1 MAKKSLLHP
10 IYRLLHVNLNKMSK
24 RICVMFFKIGIGR
37 CLLFFIIFCMATAC
51 TNKTVKESRI
61 GEWKI
66 YNFSNNT
73 VSIDI
78 VPLVGGRVLQY
89 KLGNHGFFF
98 VNADQL
104 GKPVPPARLGQVG
117 AWGNQGGAK
126 LWPAPQGWDD
136 ETQWSG
142 PPDPVLDG
150 GVYTVLEKSNRS
162 ITLQSPD
169 DKEHTGI
176 RFTQKVLLDSI
187 GSGVSFDVTMKNISD
202 RQIRWG
208 IWSHVQLDASLSNAD
223 NFNRLRLFC
232 PLNPNS
238 HFERGFD
245 VIFGDK
251 ENPSYRINAD
261 SSMFEAEYLYQVG
274 KAGIDSP
281 GDWVAT
287 LNPETGDV
295 FVQKFVFVTDADYP
309 EGSSVEVWT
318 NGTGQY
324 HAYHQDITAENDPK
338 QNPYVMES
346 EIISPYATLQ
356 PNEEYHYHFRWFATN
371 VGAGETQI
379 KDCTE
384 AGIILSELQTTVLS
398 KNDKQ
403 LEIQL
408 TGKFGVFYPGQL
420 VVKAQ
425 NSEGETL
432 TEKILQQDVSPLQAV
447 DLQNKQIAIPE
458 ATSALKLIIRHPS
471 LPQEK
476 TLTVINK
483 KL

>member
-1 MAKKSLLHP
+1 M
-10 IYRLLHVNLNKMSK
+10 NK
-24 RICVMFFKIGIGR
+24 RIRIKFLKYEFR
-37 CLLFFIIFCMATAC
+37 HCLLFFFILCLTPAC
-51 TNKTVKESRI
+51 TNKQVKESQI
-61 GEWKI
+61 GDWTVYE
-66 YNFSNNT
+66 FSNNT
-73 VSIDI
+73 VSLD
-78 VPLVGGRVLQY
+78 VAPLVGGRILQY
-89 KLGNHGFFF
+89 RLGNHEFFF
-98 VNADQL
+98 VNVDQL
-104 GKPVPPARLGQVG
+104 GKPVPQATLGQVG

-126 LWPAPQGWDD
+126 LWPAPQGWDGA
-136 ETQWSG
+136 TQWPG

-169 DKEHTGI
+169 DVEYTGI

-187 GSGVSFDVTMKNISD
+187 GTGVFFEVTMKNISN

-208 IWSHVQLDASLSNAD
+208 IWSHVQLDAMLSGAE

-238 HFERGFD
+238 HFERRFD

-251 ENPSYRINAD
+251 ENPSYRLSAD

-274 KAGIDSP
+274 KVGIDSP

-295 FVQKFVFVTDADYP
+295 FVQKFTFVTGADYP

-324 HAYHQDITAENDPK
+324 HAYHQDIIAENNPK
-338 QNPYVMES
+338 RNPYIMES

-371 VGAGETQI
+371 VGVGETQI
-379 KDCTE
+379 KDCSE
-384 AGIILSELQTTVLS
+384 AGIILSEPQSTVIS

-403 LEIQL
+403 IEIQL

-420 VVKAQ
+420 VLKAQ
-425 NSEGETL
+425 DSEGKTL
-432 TEKILQQDVSPLQAV
+432 TEEILQQNVSPLQAV
-447 DLQNKQIAIPE
+447 NLQSKQITIPA
-458 ATSALKLIIRHPS
+458 ATSALKLILRHPS

-476 TLTVINK
+476 MMTIINNDK
-483 KL
+483 FKILK

>member
-1 MAKKSLLHP
+1 MKQINNVVCVIVA
-10 IYRLLHVNLNKMSK
+10 
-24 RICVMFFKIGIGR
+24 IC
-37 CLLFFIIFCMATAC
+37 LFSAC
-51 TNKTVKESRI
+51 KDKPVKESQT
-61 GEWKI
+61 GDWTV
-66 YNFSNNT
+66 YQFSNNT
-73 VSIDI
+73 VSLEV
-78 VPLVGGRVLQY
+78 VPLVGGRILQY
-89 KLGNHGFFF
+89 QLGDHGFFF

-104 GKPVPPARLGQVG
+104 GKPVPPATLGQVG

-126 LWPAPQGWDD
+126 LWPAPQGWDGA
-136 ETQWSG
+136 TQWPG

-150 GVYTVLEKSNRS
+150 GVYAVLEKSNRS

-169 DKEHTGI
+169 DEYTGI

-187 GSGVSFDVTMKNISD
+187 GSGVSFDVTMKNISN

-208 IWSHVQLDASLSNAD
+208 IWSHVQLDASLSNAE

-232 PLNPNS
+232 PLNPDS
-238 HFERGFD
+238 HFEKGFD
-245 VIFGDK
+245 VIFGEK

-261 SSMFEAEYLYQVG
+261 SSKFEAEYLYQVG
-274 KAGIDSP
+274 KVGIDSP

-295 FVQKFVFVTDADYP
+295 FVQKFAFVSGADYP

-324 HAYHQDITAENDPK
+324 HAYHQDIIAENDPK
-338 QNPYVMES
+338 NNPYVMES

-356 PNEEYHYHFRWFATN
+356 PDEEYHYHFRWFASN

-379 KDCTE
+379 KDCSE
-384 AGIILSELQTTVLS
+384 AGIILSEPQTTVLS

-403 LEIQL
+403 MEIQL

-425 NSEGETL
+425 DSEGKTL
-432 TEKILQQDVSPLQAV
+432 AEEILQQEVSPLQAV
-447 DLQNKQIAIPE
+447 HLQKKPITIP
-458 ATSALKLIIRHPS
+458 AAASTLNLVIRHPS

-476 TLTVINK
+476 TLIVINN
-483 KL
+483 L